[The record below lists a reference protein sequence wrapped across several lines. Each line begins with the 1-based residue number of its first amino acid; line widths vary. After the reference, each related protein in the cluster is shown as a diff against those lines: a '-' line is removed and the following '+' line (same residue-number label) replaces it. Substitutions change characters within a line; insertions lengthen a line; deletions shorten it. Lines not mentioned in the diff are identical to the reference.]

1 MSSSLTT
8 AAIGG
13 GFRQIVR
20 VARYAAVLCASLI
33 ITTIAE
39 TLNTR
44 DADHVRETQ
53 MRFDPVID
61 IPAARQIEIQQAIDS
76 IKPAVYLPS
85 YEGVGQVKV
94 YEGKAAADRRA
105 AIKQQIV
112 TGKRS

>member
-1 MSSSLTT
+1 MRSLLTT

-53 MRFDPVID
+53 MSN
-61 IPAARQIEIQQAIDS
+61 QSETQQ
-76 IKPAVYLPS
+76 VNGTRTLPS
-85 YEGVGQVKV
+85 VRLTDKRFKYTRACDTDLKETFR
-94 YEGKAAADRRA
+94 KAREAQKAEV
-105 AIKQQIV
+105 QQ
-112 TGKRS
+112 